1 MLLRYALVLLPA
13 LCLLPGLARA
23 QSSTPYVL
31 SERVG
36 PVIDAEERAYFGL
49 VPEVEGFIEARAFA
63 AGDSVRVEIG
73 SSTVDSVL
81 VLPRATA
88 EALGRFIETFEQY
101 PSAFRNPDWQV
112 LRPYL
117 RADVP
122 VPYAGAPQNITVY
135 ADGGRYVSQLTYASD
150 SFVLLNDRGHRFD
163 WRTFEGKGI
172 ALYPS
177 EIDQVLLVPEWVGRP
192 YFVLVGLPIGI
203 GLNEVLMSLNPNE
216 TGSGLEQRIFAGA
229 FGMVA
234 AKAFSIIYAGTQSYH
249 QARQGM
255 DAAAWFTPER
265 QPLEMPPEAA
275 LREQIERR
283 PEPAPVWQETYGWFS
298 LGSGGVSFS
307 NNSATYSF
315 FSTFEPDADPENE
328 VRYEGNGALLE
339 AAAAL
344 QPFPWLD
351 IGVGV
356 YMGSTQTLEGKD
368 LQEVAQ
374 SQPFLR
380 LFADLDVIRA
390 FAPNSRIGLAVGG
403 GLLRSQSRVEF
414 NVPPITGLSGTTF
427 YYDPDGYALEE
438 TAFGPFYQAMLSIG
452 LARETSAYVSLL
464 AFTPPSVDV
473 PLFESSPDISPDV
486 TVFQVQP
493 HTVSFEHFGLSAG
506 VRLGF

>member
-1 MLLRYALVLLPA
+1 M
-13 LCLLPGLARA
+13 
-23 QSSTPYVL
+23 
-31 SERVG
+31 
-36 PVIDAEERAYFGL
+36 
-49 VPEVEGFIEARAFA
+49 
-63 AGDSVRVEIG
+63 
-73 SSTVDSVL
+73 
-81 VLPRATA
+81 
-88 EALGRFIETFEQY
+88 
-101 PSAFRNPDWQV
+101 

-122 VPYAGAPQNITVY
+122 VPHAKDTGSVTVF
-135 ADGGRYVSQLTYASD
+135 ADGGRYVGQPIYAGPS
-150 SFVLLNDRGHRFD
+150 VLLLNERGYRFD
-163 WRTFEGKGI
+163 WQTFSSEGITLRTQ
-172 ALYPS
+172 
-177 EIDQVLLVPEWVGRP
+177 EIDRVLVEPDWLKRP
-192 YFVLVGLPIGI
+192 YVAPAGAAVAVGI
-203 GLNEVLMSLNPNE
+203 NEFLMALNPND
-216 TGSGLEQRIFAGA
+216 LPNRMEQRVFAAALGV
-229 FGMVA
+229 VA
-234 AKAFSIIYAGTQSYH
+234 SRAFSVLYARTRPYDQV
-249 QARQGM
+249 RQDIEG
-255 DAAAWFTPER
+255 AAWFTPEL
-265 QPLEMPPEAA
+265 QPLEMASEDNLLAGAENRPP
-275 LREQIERR
+275 
-283 PEPAPVWQETYGWFS
+283 PAPVWQETYGWLT
-298 LGSGGVSFS
+298 LGAGGISFS

-315 FSTFEPDADPENE
+315 HSTFEPDADPENE

-339 AAAAL
+339 VAAAW

-351 IGVGV
+351 VGAGV
-356 YMGSTQTLEGKD
+356 YMGSTQTLEDKD

-438 TAFGPFYQAMLSIG
+438 TAFGPFYQAMLSVG

-473 PLFESSPDISPDV
+473 PLLESSPDINPDV
-486 TVFQVQP
+486 TVFRVEP